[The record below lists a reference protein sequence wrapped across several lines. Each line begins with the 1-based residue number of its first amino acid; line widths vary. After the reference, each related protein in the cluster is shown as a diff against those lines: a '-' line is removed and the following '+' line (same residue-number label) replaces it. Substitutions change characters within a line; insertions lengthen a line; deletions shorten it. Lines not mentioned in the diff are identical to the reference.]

1 MIPKEESQQVEFKLI
16 WKDEYLK
23 QLCGFANSQGGSMYF
38 GVNDHG
44 KVVGLQNT
52 KRLLEEIPN
61 KGANLM
67 GIVLHVD
74 LLFENSLPYLLLKV
88 PQSSQPV
95 SLRGKY
101 YVRSGSTTQELN
113 GFALQNFLLKRHNLT
128 WDEVGVETASFE
140 DIDISTV
147 KRFIELAISANRLH
161 ADARNLPL
169 SSLFKNLHLLDESK
183 QIKRVALLAFASD
196 PMRFFPSMSVK
207 IGRFVSET
215 NIVVQDV
222 IESNLFTTIENV
234 MDILKT
240 KYLKSVI
247 SYKGIHREE
256 QLEYPV
262 RALREAILNALI
274 HRDYTGAVTQIRVNN
289 YSLEIWNAGL
299 LPEELK
305 IEMLFEQHASI
316 PRNRSLANLFFR
328 AGYIESWG
336 RGTIAIAQECKEY
349 GLPIP
354 SFSEQFGGFAIDFY
368 KPEQVTPQVT
378 PQVNALIG
386 VVEGTMTREVLQ
398 DLLRISNRKYF
409 REEYIKP
416 ALELDLIEMT
426 IPNKPNSKNQKYKL
440 TPKGRLYLKGIG
452 SDKV

>member
-1 MIPKEESQQVEFKLI
+1 
-16 WKDEYLK
+16 
-23 QLCGFANSQGGSMYF
+23 
-38 GVNDHG
+38 
-44 KVVGLQNT
+44 
-52 KRLLEEIPN
+52 
-61 KGANLM
+61 
-67 GIVLHVD
+67 
-74 LLFENSLPYLLLKV
+74 
-88 PQSSQPV
+88 
-95 SLRGKY
+95 
-101 YVRSGSTTQELN
+101 
-113 GFALQNFLLKRHNLT
+113 
-128 WDEVGVETASFE
+128 
-140 DIDISTV
+140 
-147 KRFIELAISANRLH
+147 
-161 ADARNLPL
+161 
-169 SSLFKNLHLLDESK
+169 
-183 QIKRVALLAFASD
+183 
-196 PMRFFPSMSVK
+196 MRFFPSMSVK